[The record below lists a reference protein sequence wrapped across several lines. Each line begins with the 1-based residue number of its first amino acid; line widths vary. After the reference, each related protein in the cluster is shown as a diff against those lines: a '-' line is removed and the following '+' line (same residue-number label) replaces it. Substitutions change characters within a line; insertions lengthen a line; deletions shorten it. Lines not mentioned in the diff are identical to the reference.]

1 MHERGAPRHDRAM
14 QRAILRRQHE
24 SDQGTL
30 GVLSGPGLSPTW
42 IMEPPW
48 RGNRRNRSCVPVG
61 LYEVVPHLSPRH
73 RRCLLVTQVPGR
85 SHILFHAGNLGG
97 DVELGWHTHTQ
108 GCLLPGLR
116 RGRMT
121 VDGRRQAA
129 VLASRTALRQ
139 LMDWAADWPF
149 VLEINPPSRGAPA
162 GARQTSPAVGRI
174 GESHA

>member
-1 MHERGAPRHDRAM
+1 MHAPGARAHDRPM
-14 QRAILRRQHE
+14 QRAILERQHE

-30 GVLSGPGLSPTW
+30 GLLSGPGLSPLF

-48 RGNRRNRSCVPVG
+48 RGNRRNRSCIPAG

-97 DVELGWHTHTQ
+97 DMERGWKTHTT

-116 RGRMT
+116 RGRLT
-121 VDGRRQAA
+121 VGGRRQAA
-129 VLASRTALRQ
+129 VLASRTAFRH
-139 LMDWAADWPF
+139 LMDWADGRPF
-149 VLEINPPSRGAPA
+149 VLEISPSSSVAPA
-162 GARQTSPAVGRI
+162 GARQTSPATGRT
-174 GESHA
+174 E